1 VSVDIGV
8 LLIAATGF
16 FFVLAACLVILVI
29 SLKTKETTDAIAAEL
44 RTIRRDLDQLTT
56 GTR

>member
-1 VSVDIGV
+1 MDIGV

-16 FFVLAACLVILVI
+16 FFVLAACLVIVVL

-44 RTIRRDLDQLTT
+44 RLMRKELDRLTS
-56 GTR
+56 GPH